1 MQNTL
6 ATDEYRV
13 ELLGPPRIQVAG
25 EAIDL
30 GGPRQEKLLTVLVLE
45 ADRVLP
51 VEALVDALWDEDP
64 PATARRQV
72 HNAVSELRRRLG
84 PAREVVV
91 SNRYG
96 YRACVS
102 ARNVDVHRFR
112 ELVAVAGRA
121 ASDKRPAEA
130 ITAFDSALGLWRGS
144 ALAGMEGPAMR
155 LAAARLEE
163 ERLSALEQLVGL
175 RLDQGGGPDYVPAL
189 RELVAEH
196 PFRDPFRG
204 QLMLALYRSGR
215 QAEALDVYER
225 GRAQLAG
232 DLGLDMRA
240 GLRRLH
246 ELILRNDPS
255 LDAPCRAASEL
266 SMPSAPAAST
276 ASAPAPAPHKAVVTQ
291 NLRTEQIRTTP
302 GDNFLPCPV
311 RDFVGREDDLEGLT
325 RALVADP
332 DSAGVVCLDG
342 MAGAGK
348 TALALQAAHLVAD
361 RFPDGQFFVDLRAH
375 SPGQG
380 PLPPATAL
388 DWLLRAAGYGPEI
401 PADPAQQTAAWRA
414 LLAKR
419 RALVVLDDALDAR
432 QIRPLIP
439 GAGRSMVLVTSRKRL
454 LDLEAADTHSLDV
467 LSEQDSVALFT
478 RIVGD
483 ARTQA
488 EPAAVADIIVFC
500 DRLPLAIRIAAS
512 RLRHRPGWSV
522 ADMADR
528 LRGGPGL
535 TELVAGDRSVA
546 GAFEV
551 SYRRLGQPDQ
561 DVFRALSL
569 HPGRDFDAAAAA
581 ALAGLP
587 TDRATACLERL
598 VDVNLLGQDRFGRY
612 RLPDLIRRYAASKAL
627 RSDCPERREAALDRL
642 RSHYRRLAVAA
653 MTLADPGSGLW
664 TEIWGPAEETPA
676 GAHTANDSNNTSNA
690 HTPPTAH
697 APDTGGLPRTVD
709 DVVSLLRDERANLT
723 AVIGLTASGPHP
735 EQTCQLA
742 VATASLL
749 VHGGYAQEALPSLEL
764 AVRDA
769 TAAADLRGRAAARL
783 HTGLALRTLGRHQEA
798 VEALKAALAEFDA
811 LGDLQGMS
819 RTLRNL
825 GCVHHMRGD
834 FDKALHHYQRALE
847 LARKIG
853 AGRDE
858 AAALA
863 NIGSLLGCMHKH
875 EEALWHHEQALTRSE
890 ELANPYLQVIALTN
904 IGVARSRLGDGVHA
918 RTALH
923 RALELAARIGARHV
937 EGGVCCSIADLL
949 HRDGDHAGALP
960 WARRA
965 LAVAAQSDNPI
976 LESTTWNLIGRLQF
990 GLGHLAA
997 ARASHLRALSL
1008 CRDRGIRYEE
1018 AVAWEGLAAVARG
1031 DGDSEVAGDYADQA
1045 VAMFHDADSDRAA
1058 AVLAAALAA
1067 G

>member
-1 MQNTL
+1 M

-13 ELLGPPRIQVAG
+13 DLLGPPRIHVVG
-25 EAIDL
+25 EPIDL
-30 GGPRQEKLLTVLVLE
+30 GGPRQEKLLTLLVLE

-91 SNRYG
+91 SHRYG

-121 ASDKRPAEA
+121 ASDRRPAEA
-130 ITAFDSALGLWRGS
+130 IAAFDSALGLWRGS

-163 ERLSALEQLVGL
+163 ERLAAVEQLVGL
-175 RLDQGGGPDYVPAL
+175 RLDLGGGPDYVPVL

-215 QAEALDVYER
+215 QAEALEVYER

-240 GLRRLH
+240 GLRHLH
-246 ELILRNDPS
+246 ESILRNDPS
-255 LDAPCRAASEL
+255 LDAPCHAAS
-266 SMPSAPAAST
+266 AAAAVT
-276 ASAPAPAPHKAVVTQ
+276 AVVTAPEPPPPPEPQ
-291 NLRTEQIRTTP
+291 KAIANQPLRAEQIRTSP
-302 GDNFLPCPV
+302 GENFLPCPV
-311 RDFVGREDDLEGLT
+311 RDFVGRENELEGLT
-325 RALVADP
+325 RILVADP
-332 DSAGVVCLDG
+332 EGAGVVCVDG

-361 RFPDGQFFVDLRAH
+361 RFPDGQFFLDLRAH
-375 SPGQG
+375 SPSQG

-414 LLAKR
+414 LLAGR

-432 QIRPLIP
+432 QVRPLIP
-439 GAGRSMVLVTSRKRL
+439 GAGRSMVLVTSRTRL
-454 LDLEAADTHSLDV
+454 LDLEAADVCSLDM
-467 LSEQDSVALFT
+467 LSEQDAAALFT

-483 ARTQA
+483 ARSRA
-488 EPAAVADIIVFC
+488 EPAAVAAIIGFC
-500 DRLPLAIRIAAS
+500 DRLPLAIRIAAA

-522 ADMADR
+522 ADLADR
-528 LRGGPGL
+528 LRDGAGL

-561 DVFRALSL
+561 EVFRALSL

-587 TDRATACLERL
+587 TARAAACLERL

-612 RLPDLIRRYAASKAL
+612 RMPALIRRYAVGKAL
-627 RSDCPERREAALDRL
+627 RCDSPERREAALDRL

-664 TEIWGPAEETPA
+664 RDIWDRTEEAKDV
-676 GAHTANDSNNTSNA
+676 AHTAHATHTGYAA
-690 HTPPTAH
+690 HTP
-697 APDTGGLPRTVD
+697 DTGLPRTVD
-709 DVVSLLRDERANLT
+709 DVVTLLRDERANLT
-723 AVIGLTASGPHP
+723 AVIGLTASGPHR

-749 VHGGYAQEALPSLEL
+749 VHGGYAQEALPGLEL

-769 TAAADLRGRAAARL
+769 TAADDLRGRAAARL

-798 VEALKAALAEFDA
+798 AAALTMALAEFDA
-811 LGDLQGMS
+811 LGDRQGMS

-825 GCVHHMRGD
+825 GCVHHVRGD
-834 FDKALHHYQRALE
+834 FDKALCHYRRALD
-847 LARKIG
+847 LAREID

-858 AAALA
+858 AAALG

-904 IGVARSRLGDGVHA
+904 IGVARSRLGEGVHA
-918 RTALH
+918 RTALKH
-923 RALELAARIGARHV
+923 ALELAARIGARHV
-937 EGGVCCSIADLL
+937 EAGVCCSIADLL
-949 HRDGDHAGALP
+949 HREGDHAGALP
-960 WARRA
+960 WAQRA
-965 LAVAAQSDNPI
+965 LAVAEQSENPI

-990 GLGHLAA
+990 GLGDLAS
-997 ARASHLRALSL
+997 ARAGYLRALAL

-1031 DGDSEVAGDYADQA
+1031 DGDPEIAGDYADQA